1 MTARTAHDVFPG
13 LLDAPGFDRLARCH
27 RQATGFGLAAVD
39 AGGRFLRGGPG
50 LADCARSEACRL
62 FRAQAVAESLRWGE
76 PCVLCCACNR
86 ALWAVPVM
94 SNQRLCGGLL
104 VAGVALKR
112 PSRAGSLDRRI
123 LGASA
128 RLLALATEHNLT
140 NAALLGE
147 RRHSARRERE
157 KAEALHTLK
166 DRLHDDIR
174 NIYLHEEPALLAAI
188 RRGERTEA
196 RRIINRVLTAIYAVG
211 QAHTELLKSLAL
223 ELIVMMTRAAVQAGG
238 DPTKILGLNY
248 RSLTALAGVADQEA
262 LAVWLCDML
271 EQLIDAIEANTRRPN
286 SVLLARAL
294 EFMETHLADDLT
306 REQVARVAGL
316 SPSHF
321 SHLMRAKTG
330 WSFTELLTRSRVDRA
345 CQLLVRSD
353 VSLAQIAL
361 ECGFG
366 DQSYFTRVFR
376 KRMGRTP
383 GDYRHGHPP
392 DAPKSQTKAPPS
404 KPAAPASARLRPVP
418 STPPPS

>member
-1 MTARTAHDVFPG
+1 MPAPNTTEIFPG
-13 LLDAPGFDRLARCH
+13 LLDAAGFDRLARLH
-27 RQATGFGLAAVD
+27 RRATGLALAAVD
-39 AGGRFLRGGPG
+39 ADGCFLRGAPG
-50 LADCARSEACRL
+50 VAACARSEACRI
-62 FRAQAVAESLRWGE
+62 FRAQAVAEALRWGE
-76 PCVLCCACNR
+76 PCVLCCGCNR

-94 SNQRLCGGLL
+94 SNQRLHGGLL

-123 LGASA
+123 LGACN
-128 RLLALATEHNLT
+128 RLLTLATEANLT

-147 RRHSARRERE
+147 RRHAARRERE

-174 NIYLHEEPALLAAI
+174 SIYLHEEPALLAAI

-223 ELIVMMTRAAVQAGG
+223 ELVVMMTRAAVQAGG
-238 DPTKILGLNY
+238 DPAKILGLNY
-248 RSLTALAGVADQEA
+248 QSLTALAEVADQEA

-271 EQLIDAIEANTRRPN
+271 EQLIDAIEANTRLPN

-294 EFMETHLADDLT
+294 EFMETHLADDLS
-306 REQVARVAGL
+306 REQTARVAGL

-330 WSFTELLTRSRVDRA
+330 WSFTELLTRLRVDRA
-345 CQLLVRSD
+345 CQLLVRTD
-353 VSLAQIAL
+353 APLVQVAL

-366 DQSYFTRVFR
+366 DQSYFSRVFR
-376 KRMGRTP
+376 RRTAHTP
-383 GDYRHGHPP
+383 GEYRHGPAA

-404 KPAAPASARLRPVP
+404 NPAAPASARLRPVF
-418 STPPPS
+418 STPLRS